1 MSATDS
7 ELDLAYAEI
16 KRLSSIIDT
25 YVDVCAASAKEI
37 SDMKNR
43 IASLS
48 KLLKDHG
55 VDSPA

>member
-37 SDMKNR
+37 AEKD
-43 IASLS
+43 S
-48 KLLKDHG
+48 K
-55 VDSPA
+55 SQ